1 MSISPEKVA
10 AMAPRAEM
18 RKIAREA
25 GDFQQIRKFAGQE
38 RSYFFYGIA
47 IHTCARQLLASD
59 AEGDFAT

>member
-1 MSISPEKVA
+1 
-10 AMAPRAEM
+10 MAPRAEM

-25 GDFQQIRKFAGQE
+25 SDFLQIRKFAGQE